1 VTLNDPASVRR
12 EYASEE
18 RLAARRSLWDSGDGP
33 DPKAIALRAVAEV
46 SPRRVLEVGAGPGEL
61 AARVQQELGVE
72 VVAVDTSP
80 RMVELARSC
89 GVDAQVGD
97 VQSLPFDDG
106 SFDCAVAAWMLYHLP
121 DLDRGLA
128 ELARVLVPGGRLVAV
143 TNGERNLRE
152 LWETLGP
159 DAEREHPFS
168 CEDGAEALERHFA
181 RVERRE
187 AIGHVTIP
195 TRVVAHQYVAAS
207 FARSNLADRL
217 PEEGWPLRATRTS
230 CIFVADEPAA

>member
-1 VTLNDPASVRR
+1 
-12 EYASEE
+12 
-18 RLAARRSLWDSGDGP
+18 
-33 DPKAIALRAVAEV
+33 
-46 SPRRVLEVGAGPGEL
+46 
-61 AARVQQELGVE
+61 
-72 VVAVDTSP
+72 
-80 RMVELARSC
+80 MVELARAR
-89 GVDAQVGD
+89 GVDARVAD
-97 VQSLPFDDG
+97 VQELPFEDG
-106 SFDCAVAAWMLYHLP
+106 EFDVAVAAWMLYHVP

-128 ELARVLVPGGRLVAV
+128 ELARVLVAGGRLVAV

-159 DAEREHPFS
+159 NAEREHPFS